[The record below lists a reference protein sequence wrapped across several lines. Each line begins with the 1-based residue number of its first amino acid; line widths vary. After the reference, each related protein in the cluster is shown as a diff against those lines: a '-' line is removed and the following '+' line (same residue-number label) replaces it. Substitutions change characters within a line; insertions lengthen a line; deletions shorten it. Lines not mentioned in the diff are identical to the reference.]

1 MVSQPGI
8 RFIVC
13 HIHKTSA
20 RLRFLCVGNHVCT
33 PEALPP
39 LVSLMDIA
47 PKLDGV
53 GLHPSLPMQRLAED
67 LQLPVYRLTLAN
79 GFRSWVEA
87 PRQTIAVYMAMD
99 LSEEAFQ
106 APEGTHWMELTKSLE
121 LSETERLL
129 LRDVY
134 DWLLG

>member
-1 MVSQPGI
+1 MSQPGI

-33 PEALPP
+33 PEPLPP
-39 LVSLMDIA
+39 LVSLMDVA

-53 GLHPSLPMQRLAED
+53 GLHPSLPLKRLIED
-67 LQLPVYRLTLAN
+67 LQLPANRLTLAN

-87 PRQTIAVYMAMD
+87 PRQAIAIYLAMD
-99 LSEEAFQ
+99 LSEEAFA
-106 APEGTHWMELTKSLE
+106 APKGTHWLE
-121 LSETERLL
+121 LPKSWELAEIERLL
-129 LRDVY
+129 LREVY